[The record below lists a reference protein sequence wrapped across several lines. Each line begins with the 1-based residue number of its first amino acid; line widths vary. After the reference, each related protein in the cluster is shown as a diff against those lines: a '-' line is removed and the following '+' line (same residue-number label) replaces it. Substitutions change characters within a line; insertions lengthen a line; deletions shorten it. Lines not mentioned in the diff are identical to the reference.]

1 MRPQSLPGPGFKRG
15 HVFRGKKTHLQRAPS
30 YLPDPR
36 LVGSLVPFPK
46 CHSMHLKTRHK
57 VASGLQEPRGF
68 ALRTAQKMRRRGPLG
83 CSFPEGGEGGRFSDY
98 HGASMS
104 VGTKPLGMYLG
115 KNLHPISVRA
125 PSHLATIPS
134 LAWSDPRRVPRF
146 CSRKFLKT

>member
-1 MRPQSLPGPGFKRG
+1 MKLNSSSLPSCLCTMIHSSRWRLSQNRYEAPISPTGPGFKRG

-68 ALRTAQKMRRRGPLG
+68 TLRTAQEVRRRGPLG

-115 KNLHPISVRA
+115 K
-125 PSHLATIPS
+125 TYIP
-134 LAWSDPRRVPRF
+134 LV
-146 CSRKFLKT
+146 